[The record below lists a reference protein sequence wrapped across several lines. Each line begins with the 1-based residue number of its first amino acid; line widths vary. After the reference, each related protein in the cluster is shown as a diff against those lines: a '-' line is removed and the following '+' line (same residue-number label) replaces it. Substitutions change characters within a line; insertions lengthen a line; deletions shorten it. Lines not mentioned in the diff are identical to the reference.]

1 MQAVDIL
8 YFLTGDYSWMLCFP
22 SDLAVFL
29 SYLLEF
35 TFNQNAILKFV
46 VRAPMD
52 LPEFFGDF

>member
-1 MQAVDIL
+1 MRAADVL

-29 SYLLEF
+29 SYLLEV
-35 TFNQNAILKFV
+35 TFNQSAILKFV